1 MAACGKAEHQ
11 LIMTRSICVVGL
23 GYVGLPLAV
32 AFDEA
37 GHDVVGFDIDRPK
50 IDRLCDGIDPT
61 DDIGERRIAKSTAEF
76 TSDETEIERAEYV
89 IIALPTPVDDLKNPN
104 LEYIESGGEMVG
116 RHVREGATVVLESTV
131 YPGATKEILV
141 PAIER
146 TSGLM
151 AGEGFFVGYS
161 PERLVPGDDEHGLR
175 NVVKIVSGQ
184 TEAIA
189 DELEAIYGTV
199 VDAGIHRA
207 PSIEAAEAAKCIENI
222 QRDLNIALVNELAIA
237 CNAIGLDTHHV
248 LEAARTKWNFH
259 DYRPGLVGGHCIP
272 VDPFF
277 MIYESKRNGF
287 APQLIEKARE
297 INDYLPQHVGT
308 ETLRLLTEN
317 AKAPSESTVL
327 LQGLTYKPDVDDIRT
342 SAVDGVIKKLRS
354 FNVGVVG
361 YDPRADPD
369 ACREE
374 FDIPVQEELSFD
386 EIDVAVLSAGHD
398 ELLGIDYEDAS
409 ASMAPNPGLLD
420 VHGDL
425 DSSRLRSS
433 ERISYRRV

>member
-1 MAACGKAEHQ
+1 M
-11 LIMTRSICVVGL
+11 IRSICVVGL

-32 AFDEA
+32 AFDER
-37 GHDVVGFDIDRPK
+37 GHDVVGFDIDRSK
-50 IDRLCDGIDPT
+50 IGKLNDGIDPT
-61 DDIGERRIAKSTAEF
+61 DDIGDERIKDSTIEF
-76 TSDETEIERAEYV
+76 TDDETAIERADVV

-116 RHVREGATVVLESTV
+116 RHIREGATVVLESTV
-131 YPGATKEILV
+131 YPGATKEILA

-146 TSGLM
+146 TSGLK

-184 TEAIA
+184 SESVA
-189 DELEAIYGTV
+189 DELEALYETV

-287 APQLIEKARE
+287 TPQLIEKARE

-308 ETLRLLTEN
+308 ETIRLLTEN
-317 AKAPSESTVL
+317 GKAPSESTALVL
-327 LQGLTYKPDVDDIRT
+327 GLTYKPNVDDIRT
-342 SAVDGVIKKLRS
+342 SAVDGVIKKLLS
-354 FNVGVVG
+354 FNVNVIG

-374 FDIPVQEELSFD
+374 FEIPIQDQLSFD
-386 EIDVAVLSAGHD
+386 DVDIVVLASAHD
-398 ELLGIDYEDAS
+398 ELLRIDYEDVA
-409 ASMAPNPGLLD
+409 ARMRPNPALID
-420 VHGDL
+420 VHGEL
-425 DSSRLRSS
+425 DRSRLQSS
-433 ERISYRRV
+433 DLLSYRRI